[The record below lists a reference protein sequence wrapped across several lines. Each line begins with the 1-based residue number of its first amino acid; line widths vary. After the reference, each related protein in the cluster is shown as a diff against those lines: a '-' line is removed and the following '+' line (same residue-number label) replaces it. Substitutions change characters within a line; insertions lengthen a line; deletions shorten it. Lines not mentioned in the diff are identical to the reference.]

1 MTFVKVCGLT
11 RAEDARLAWEL
22 GAAALGFVF
31 HPGSPRA
38 LRLEQAARLRAELP
52 PEVFCVGVFVDA
64 PRSLLQEAAE
74 AARLGALQLHGQETP
89 EACAGL
95 AVPVIKALKPAQAR
109 DEGLWRAFAQGAAA
123 LLLDADHPSLPGG
136 TGRTTDWALGARLA
150 PETRLILAGGLHPGN
165 ALRALQQVHPF
176 GLDLS
181 SGLESAPGLKDP
193 TQLRALFQNLSLKG
207 PRPCLTS

>member
-11 RAEDARLAWEL
+11 RAEDARLAWAL

-38 LRLEQAARLRAELP
+38 LGLEQAARLRAELP
-52 PEVFCVGVFVDA
+52 PEAFCVGVFVDA
-64 PRSLLQEAAE
+64 PRSLLLEAAE

-136 TGRTTDWALGARLA
+136 TGRTTDWALAARLA
-150 PETRLILAGGLHPGN
+150 PEARLLLAGGLHPGN
-165 ALRALQQVHPF
+165 AIRALQQVHPF

-181 SGLESAPGLKDP
+181 SGLESSPGLKDP
-193 TQLRALFQNLSLKG
+193 AKLSALFQTLSLKG
-207 PRPCLTS
+207 RRPCLTS